1 LRRRVDAPGPPTIY
15 VERMSMTG
23 RTRPAG
29 GAIPRPRDLALALG
43 IGTVVTVI
51 TLIAAG
57 HQPLDRP
64 LDWLAWLLVWGGA
77 GSLAFRRRWP
87 AAVLVVAGACAVAYY
102 NLGYPGGP
110 AGVPVFVALFS
121 AAVLGHRLVAV
132 AGAIGIAVLVAT
144 AGALFDGRLPTVA
157 SFGAA
162 GWVAMPVIVGEVARS
177 RRARV
182 AAIQERALE
191 AERTREQ
198 EAQRRA
204 DEERLRIARELHDVL
219 AHSIS
224 MINVQA
230 GVAAHLLDSDTEQA
244 RTALIAI
251 KAASKDALR
260 ELRATLGVLRSVD
273 ESAPLTPAPGLAR
286 LEELV
291 AGATGAGLVVEVTVE
306 GEPRPLPAG
315 TDLAAYRIVQE
326 ALTNVLRHA
335 GPASAAVRVVWGPS
349 ELEVEVTDDGSG
361 PAPGTPLE
369 GGNGLTGMRERAAA
383 AGGRLEA
390 GPGPDGGFRVRAV
403 LPVPAGVTT

>member
-1 LRRRVDAPGPPTIY
+1 MSTTGGAWSAGRNPGP
-15 VERMSMTG
+15 
-23 RTRPAG
+23 
-29 GAIPRPRDLALALG
+29 RDAALALG
-43 IGTVVTVI
+43 LGAAVTVI
-51 TLIAAG
+51 TVVAAG
-57 HQPLDRP
+57 HQPEDRP
-64 LDWLAWLLVWGGA
+64 LDWLAWLLIWGGA
-77 GSLAFRRRWP
+77 GSLALRRRWP
-87 AAVLVVAGACAVAYY
+87 AVVLAVAGVCAAAYY
-102 NLGYPGGP
+102 NLGYSGGP
-110 AGVPVFVALFS
+110 AGIPVFVALYS
-121 AAVLGHRLVAV
+121 AAVLGHRVIAV
-132 AGAIGIAVLVAT
+132 AGAITLALLITT
-144 AGALFDGRLPTVA
+144 AGAVFGGRMPSA
-157 SFGAA
+157 SNFGTA
-162 GWVAMPVIVGEVARS
+162 GWVAMPVVVGEVVRS
-177 RRARV
+177 RRARIT
-182 AAIQERALE
+182 AIQERALE

-230 GVAAHLLDSDTEQA
+230 GVAAHLLDKDTEQA
-244 RTALIAI
+244 RTALVAI

-273 ESAPLTPAPGLAR
+273 ESAPLAPTPGLAR
-286 LEELV
+286 LDELV
-291 AGATGAGLVVEVTVE
+291 AGATGAGLAVEVTVE

-335 GPASAAVRVVWGPS
+335 GPASAVVRVAWGTS

-361 PAPGTPLE
+361 PAPGKPLD

-403 LPVPAGVTT
+403 LPVPAEVTT

>member
-1 LRRRVDAPGPPTIY
+1 
-15 VERMSMTG
+15 
-23 RTRPAG
+23 
-29 GAIPRPRDLALALG
+29 
-43 IGTVVTVI
+43 
-51 TLIAAG
+51 
-57 HQPLDRP
+57 
-64 LDWLAWLLVWGGA
+64 
-77 GSLAFRRRWP
+77 
-87 AAVLVVAGACAVAYY
+87 
-102 NLGYPGGP
+102 
-110 AGVPVFVALFS
+110 
-121 AAVLGHRLVAV
+121 
-132 AGAIGIAVLVAT
+132 
-144 AGALFDGRLPTVA
+144 
-157 SFGAA
+157 
-162 GWVAMPVIVGEVARS
+162 
-177 RRARV
+177 
-182 AAIQERALE
+182 
-191 AERTREQ
+191 
-198 EAQRRA
+198 
-204 DEERLRIARELHDVL
+204 VL

-286 LEELV
+286 HEELV

-369 GGNGLTGMRERAAA
+369 GGNGLTGMRERAAGGGGGRGGGGGGGGGGRRAAA